1 MSVKTSTTTLK
12 SSDGLSLFSRSWL
25 PDSSPLATLAIVHG
39 LGEHSERYNH
49 VGDYFAKRGYAVFA
63 IDLRGHGRSEGRR
76 GHINHFDEYLDD
88 AQSLVD
94 YTQSQAPNL
103 PLFLLGHS
111 MGGLIALTY
120 ALKRP
125 QGLAAVIAS
134 GPGLRMRME
143 VPAWKITLG
152 KAMSSVFPSLSM
164 PNGIDP
170 NHISRDP
177 KIVAAYISDPLNHD
191 KVTARWYTE
200 FVNAG
205 EWALQNADK
214 LSIPALILQGGDDP
228 IVDPGGA
235 KAFFDGIRHNNK
247 RHIEYPGLYHE
258 ILNEPEKLNVMDDI
272 SFQLSAISSQLKAE
286 S

>member
-1 MSVKTSTTTLK
+1 MNVKTSTAPLN

-25 PDSSPLATLAIVHG
+25 PDGSPLAALAIVHG

-49 VGDYFAKRGYAVFA
+49 VGAYFAERGYAVFA
-63 IDLRGHGRSEGRR
+63 VDLRGHGRSPGKR
-76 GHINHFDEYLDD
+76 GHINHFDEYLND
-88 AQSLVD
+88 AQALVN
-94 YTQSQAPNL
+94 YAHSQAPTR

-120 ALKRP
+120 AIKYP
-125 QGLAAVIAS
+125 QELAAVIAS
-134 GPGLRMRME
+134 GPGLRARMK
-143 VPAWKITLG
+143 VPAWKTTLG
-152 KAMSSVFPSLSM
+152 NIMSGVFPSLSM

-170 NHISRDP
+170 NHISHDP
-177 KIVAAYISDPLNHD
+177 EIVSAYISDPLNHN

-200 FVNAG
+200 FTKAG
-205 EWALQNADK
+205 EWALQNANK

-228 IVDPGGA
+228 IVDPSGA

-247 RHIEYPGLYHE
+247 KHIEYPGLYHE
-258 ILNEPEKLNVMDDI
+258 ILNEPEKLQVMDDI
-272 SFQLSAISSQLKAE
+272 SGQLSAISYQLKAE

>member
-25 PDSSPLATLAIVHG
+25 PNNAPVAALAIVHG

-49 VGDYFAKRGYAVFA
+49 VGGYFAERGYAVFA
-63 IDLRGHGRSEGRR
+63 VDLRGHGRSQGKR

-88 AQSLVD
+88 AQSLVN

-111 MGGLIALTY
+111 MGGLISLTY

-134 GPGLRMRME
+134 GPGLRTRMK

-152 KAMSSVFPSLSM
+152 KIMSSVFPSLSM

-170 NHISRDP
+170 NHISHDP
-177 KIVAAYISDPLNHD
+177 EIVGAYISDPLNHD

-200 FVNAG
+200 FTNAG
-205 EWALQNADK
+205 EWALQNANK

-235 KAFFDGIRHNNK
+235 KAFFDGIRHSNK
-247 RHIEYPGLYHE
+247 SHIEYPGLYHE
-258 ILNEPEKLNVMDDI
+258 ILNEPEKLKVMDDI
-272 SFQLSAISSQLKAE
+272 QAWLASQ
-286 S
+286 